1 MEITYQ
7 VFKEEAKRYIKK
19 EYPNFSCQKS
29 YNQLARTQ
37 IHIHMHKWL
46 VNQWGYYEP
55 ADAKK
60 IINLCSSYE
69 KRFYEDCQTE
79 NFL

>member
-1 MEITYQ
+1 MEVPYQ
-7 VFKEEAKRYIKK
+7 AFKEEAKKYIKK
-19 EYPNFSCQKS
+19 EYPNLSRQKS

-46 VNQWGYYEP
+46 ATQWGTVEQS
-55 ADAKK
+55 DVKK